1 MTATYTQPSP
11 VATAEDGEETG
22 DLAFPFHQHG
32 MPPMLAPTGLTGAVA
47 ASRYVGATAS
57 GHPTAGTFAV
67 GDVVVDQTGAWW
79 FCTVAGTPGTWVSP
93 AGPALFS
100 AMTAVALTDAA
111 TVAVNAALGNLFR
124 VTLAGN
130 RTLGAPTNP
139 TDGQTI
145 DFEITQDGTGSR
157 TLAYASAY
165 EFSTTLASPTLSTAA
180 GKVDLLSF
188 RYSSVASKWRC
199 KLIDLGFAS

>member
-1 MTATYTQPSP
+1 MTTPGAVDEDGIP
-11 VATAEDGEETG
+11 VSFNPISVVHTTVGVTGVTGATA
-22 DLAFPFHQHG
+22 
-32 MPPMLAPTGLTGAVA
+32 V
-47 ASRYVGATAS
+47 SRYAGATAS
-57 GHPTAGTFAV
+57 GAPASGTFAL
-67 GDVVVDQTGAWW
+67 GDFVIDQTGAIWV
-79 FCTVAGTPGTWVSP
+79 CVVAGTPGTWL
-93 AGPALFS
+93 AS
-100 AMTAVALTDAA
+100 ASAPPVALTDAA
-111 TVAVNAALGNLFR
+111 TIAVNAALGNLFR

-139 TDGQTI
+139 SDGQVI
-145 DFEITQDGTGSR
+145 SFEITQDGTGSR

-199 KLIDLGFAS
+199 TLIDLGFAS

>member
-1 MTATYTQPSP
+1 MTYTNPSP
-11 VATAEDGEETG
+11 VAEAYDGDGGLPADVEHG
-22 DLAFPFHQHG
+22 HG
-32 MPPMLAPTGLTGAVA
+32 MPPFFAPTGLTGMTT
-47 ASRYVGATAS
+47 ASRYVGAVNGSAPAS
-57 GHPTAGTFAV
+57 GTFQLGDWGINTAGAIII
-67 GDVVVDQTGAWW
+67 
-79 FCTVAGTPGTWVSP
+79 CTVAGTPGTWVAP
-93 AGPALFS
+93 AGPAVFS
-100 AMTAVALTDAA
+100 ALTAVALTDAA
-111 TVAVNAALGNLFR
+111 TILVNAALGNLFR
-124 VTLAGN
+124 VILGGN

-188 RYSSVASKWRC
+188 RYSSVATKWRC
-199 KLIDLGFAS
+199 KLINLGFTS

>member
-1 MTATYTQPSP
+1 MTFTNTSP
-11 VATAEDGEETG
+11 GIAQDGDSGLQADVE
-22 DLAFPFHQHG
+22 HIHG
-32 MPPMLAPTGLTGAVA
+32 QPPMFAPTGLTGAVA

-57 GHPTAGTFAV
+57 GAPASGTFAV
-67 GDVVVDQTGAWW
+67 GDWVIDQAGAIRI
-79 FCTVAGTPGTWVSP
+79 CTVAGTPGTWVAP

-111 TVAVNAALGNLFR
+111 TIAVDASQGNLFR

-130 RTLGAPTNP
+130 RTLGAPSNP

-145 DFEITQDGTGSR
+145 HFEITQDGTGSR

-199 KLIDLGFAS
+199 NLIDLGFTS

>member
-1 MTATYTQPSP
+1 MSVTSDGLP
-11 VATAEDGEETG
+11 VAVTPLAELFTTV
-22 DLAFPFHQHG
+22 AV
-32 MPPMLAPTGLTGAVA
+32 TGAPGA
-47 ASRYVGATAS
+47 TANSRYAGATAS
-57 GHPTAGTFAV
+57 GAPSSGTFV
-67 GDVVVDQTGAWW
+67 PGDFVIDQTGAIWI
-79 FCTVAGTPGTWVSP
+79 CTVAGTPGTWVAP
-93 AGPALFS
+93 AGPAVF
-100 AMTAVALTDAA
+100 TATPAHALTDAA
-111 TVAVNAALGNLFR
+111 TIAVNAALGNLFR
-124 VTLAGN
+124 VTLGGN

-180 GKVDLLSF
+180 GDVDMLTF

-199 KLIDLGFAS
+199 LRIVLGSAS